1 MVFAVVEEEGGEGIG
16 ASVEVILDAFGC
28 GFGDKNGAVFLTF
41 AADDK
46 FATVEVD
53 AVAVEFDEFGDAEA
67 TGEEEFDDG
76 AVAEAGFCAEV
87 DGVEEVF
94 YFVVVEKGD
103 LFADDMGEFDE
114 GGVEGFD
121 AALGEV
127 FKKATKGDEVVRLG
141 DDFEVFAVLVDFAV
155 ELEAVFAEEF
165 LGNVDGEE
173 VSQFDVVAFDN
184 AKVGGFFEDGHG
196 KVLET
201 EEITTV
207 VVGGFSGATFFDF

>member
-16 ASVEVILDAFGC
+16 ASVEVILDAFGG
-28 GFGDKNGAVFLTF
+28 GFGDENGAVFLTF

-53 AVAVEFDEFGDAEA
+53 AVAVEFDELRDAETA
-67 TGEEEFDDG
+67 REEELDDG
-76 AVAEAGFCAEV
+76 AVAEACFGAEV

-103 LFADDMGEFDE
+103 LFTDDVGEFDE

-121 AALGEV
+121 AALSEV
-127 FKKATKGDEVVRLG
+127 FKKAAKGDEMVGLG

-165 LGNVDGEE
+165 LSNVDGEE

-184 AKVGGFFEDGHG
+184 AKVGGLFEDGHG
-196 KVLET
+196 KVLEA

-207 VVGGFSGATFFDF
+207 VVSGFFRASFFNF